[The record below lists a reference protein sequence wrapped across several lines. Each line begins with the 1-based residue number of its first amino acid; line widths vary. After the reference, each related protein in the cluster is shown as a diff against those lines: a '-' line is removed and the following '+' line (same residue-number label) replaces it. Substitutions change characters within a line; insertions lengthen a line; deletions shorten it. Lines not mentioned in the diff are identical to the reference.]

1 MHLIDLAGLAPQKF
15 ERSYGNFGYCLCLT
29 KPQKIR
35 TTQIFR
41 KFEAIRPVID
51 LGLQHIDIFPDDLS
65 IWNQS
70 IDIDPDDIDE
80 PVSSRTRS
88 PHKPGPSR
96 SGVGQG
102 KRPDP
107 GGQFKVPGDAISG
120 II

>member
-1 MHLIDLAGLAPQKF
+1 MLSLFLSLLPTKFDNRLI
-15 ERSYGNFGYCLCLT
+15 Y
-29 KPQKIR
+29 
-35 TTQIFR
+35 
-41 KFEAIRPVID
+41 
-51 LGLQHIDIFPDDLS
+51 FPDDLS

-88 PHKPGPSR
+88 PQKSVPGR

-107 GGQFKVPGDAISG
+107 GGQFKIPGDAISG
-120 II
+120 QFITIMRPCNLDLPEHYFHIVKLRLTGV